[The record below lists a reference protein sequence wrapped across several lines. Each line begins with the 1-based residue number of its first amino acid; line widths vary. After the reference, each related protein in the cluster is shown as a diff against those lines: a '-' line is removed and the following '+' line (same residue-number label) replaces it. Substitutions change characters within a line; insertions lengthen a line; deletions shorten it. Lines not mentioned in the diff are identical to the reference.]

1 MNNLFKMIYQPVTAF
16 QALKNTEKFPFLS
29 LIVLL
34 IITIINNILL
44 LPITIKMQEITIS
57 SMAMPLS
64 DEQMNMSMQL
74 LYKLRYLQV
83 LGALFSYV
91 FMSVVY
97 TLIIWIFTKIAKEH
111 LSFQKALELIIYC
124 SFALALGSLTTTVL
138 LHVRGV
144 ENIDNI
150 FEISLIGLNVLTST
164 ESVGLVVYS
173 LLAFINPFY
182 LWFVV
187 LLTIGLASLTDMKM
201 SKAGLLSLLFCF
213 ILVAF
218 SISSVYFSQVFMK
231 SKGLM

>member
-1 MNNLFKMIYQPVTAF
+1 MNTLLKLFYQPVTSF
-16 QALKNTEKFPFLS
+16 QALKDTEKLPWMS
-29 LIVLL
+29 LILLL
-34 IITIINNILL
+34 IIVIINNILL
-44 LPITIKMQEITIS
+44 LPITMKMQEITIS

-64 DEQMNMSMQL
+64 DEQMDMSMQL
-74 LYKLRYLQV
+74 LYKIRYLQV

-91 FMSVVY
+91 FMLVVY

-111 LSFQKALELIIYC
+111 LSFQKAFELIIYC
-124 SFALALGSLTTTVL
+124 SFALALGSLTNTVL
-138 LHVRGV
+138 LHIRGV

-164 ESVGLVVYS
+164 ESVGLIVYS

-201 SKAGLLSLLFCF
+201 SKAGLLSFLFVAL
-213 ILVAF
+213 LVAF
-218 SISSVYFSQVFMK
+218 SIGSVYFSQVFMK